1 MPVQVRIPTALC
13 AKTGGQTQIEV
24 DAGDVREAL
33 RALEAAY
40 PALGPVLRDK
50 EGALRPRVSVYVNDR
65 HVRYLQ
71 GLGTVLHE
79 GDEVYVVPIVMGG

>member
-1 MPVQVRIPTALC
+1 MPVQVRVPTALR

-24 DAGDVREAL
+24 DAGDVGEAL

-50 EGALRPRVSVYVNDR
+50 EGVLRPQVSVYVNDR

-71 GLGTVLHE
+71 GLATVLRE